1 MRCARTAAVRRF
13 GVLILFRA
21 LVVASI
27 SIDAGCADIPQPLK
41 TYDGPELPPQSIALL
56 AGEEP
61 QRTESPHEFHK
72 GGVYIPC
79 MDGVSLE
86 RSFGAYAN
94 NARWPNRLTVTPGR
108 HYLAVVYSIPRG
120 KKAWWATVTLDVEAG
135 REYRVRKEVTGSE
148 VTSASVRMWVEDA
161 ANGMTVAAAAPMDP
175 RRDAVKP
182 CP

>member
-1 MRCARTAAVRRF
+1 M
-13 GVLILFRA
+13 LIPFRA
-21 LVVASI
+21 LLAASI
-27 SIDAGCADIPQPLK
+27 SINAGCADVPQPLK
-41 TYDGPELPPQSIALL
+41 TYDGPELPPQAVAII

-61 QRTESPHEFHK
+61 QPTESPQEFHK

-86 RSFGAYAN
+86 RGFGAYDN

-120 KKAWWATVTLDVEAG
+120 QKAWWATVALEVEAG
-135 REYRVRKEVTGSE
+135 REYRVRKEVAGSE
-148 VTSASVRMWVEDA
+148 VTNASVRMWVEDA
-161 ANGMTVAAAAPMDP
+161 ANGRTVAAATPMDL
-175 RRDAVKP
+175 RRDTVRP